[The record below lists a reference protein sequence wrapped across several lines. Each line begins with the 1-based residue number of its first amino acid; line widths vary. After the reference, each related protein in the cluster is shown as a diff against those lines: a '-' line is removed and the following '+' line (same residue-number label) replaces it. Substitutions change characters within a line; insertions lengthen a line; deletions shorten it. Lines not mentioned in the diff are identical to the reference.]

1 VGRQVVDELVVALRL
16 DDSQFDRAV
25 ADAIAARQ
33 KLADETDKAAKKEGN
48 SLGAVAGRYLKWAAV
63 LTLMKKVSDEVV
75 KVADGLLDLSTES
88 RRLGMSASG
97 LRTWQNAI
105 EMLGGK
111 AGEATSEVG
120 KFMESLNALV
130 YKGDVGENLQW
141 LARLGVPVR
150 RGMTYE
156 ETAPQVFSAIKKGR
170 ASGTIKDDQEAAFI
184 ARQAGF
190 GIVGDYIAQR
200 PTATQDDFRGFI
212 GLARSRA
219 IDEGNAA
226 AGAQAMRS
234 VIQAGQKLQ
243 QTKEGIV
250 GRQEGKISAIAEAAG
265 ATKEFAWEIG
275 EGVVNVG
282 TAVINVAKK
291 AAAGSSVGDGK
302 SGVVVHYPYSDT
314 GFASAPYYTDSV
326 TGKEIPAD
334 EAKRR
339 MKESRERDAREKE
352 SARSGK
358 IIRNGESSP
367 SPAGVTPRAGA
378 NFRDSTDRR
387 GGTEPRPSPSLPV
400 VAVPPPTPNVQNDNS
415 RSSNVTINQTNNI
428 RSTDPVSA
436 GREVAGRTRKEIV
449 GLSDGA
455 AR

>member
-1 VGRQVVDELVVALRL
+1 MARQVVDELVVALRL

-33 KLADETDKAAKKEGN
+33 KLADETEKATKKEGD

-63 LTLMKKVSDEVV
+63 LALMKKVSDEVV
-75 KVADGLLDLSTES
+75 KVADGLLDLSVES

-120 KFMESLNALV
+120 KFIESLNNLV
-130 YKGDVGENLQW
+130 YKGEVGDNLQW

-156 ETAPQVFSAIKKGR
+156 ETAPQVFAAIKKGR

-200 PTATQDDFRGFI
+200 PTATQEDFRGFV
-212 GLARSRA
+212 GSARSRA

-226 AGAQAMRS
+226 SGAQAMRS
-234 VIQAGQKLQ
+234 IIQAGQKLQ

-250 GRQEGKISAIAEAAG
+250 GQHEKTISAAAEVAG
-265 ATKEFAWEIG
+265 ATKNIGWEIG
-275 EGVVNVG
+275 EAAVTIGEAVVTIV
-282 TAVINVAKK
+282 KK
-291 AAAGSSVGDGK
+291 AADKSSRPEGK
-302 SGVVVHYPYSDT
+302 SGVVVNYPFGDYEPT
-314 GFASAPYYTDSV
+314 GRVYYTDAA
-326 TGKEIPAD
+326 TGKVIPDD
-334 EAKRR
+334 EARR
-339 MKESRERDAREKE
+339 RISESRKRDEEERKA
-352 SARSGK
+352 ARSGK
-358 IIRNGESSP
+358 IIRSSGGPPKAGEFFSR
-367 SPAGVTPRAGA
+367 GV
-378 NFRDSTDRR
+378 S
-387 GGTEPRPSPSLPV
+387 
-400 VAVPPPTPNVQNDNS
+400 VPPPTPGASTDNS
-415 RSSNVTINQTNNI
+415 RSSNITINQTNNI
-428 RSTDPVSA
+428 RSTEPAAA
-436 GREVAGRTRKEIV
+436 GREVASRTRKEIV

-455 AR
+455 AQ